1 MVQIRLIGVG
11 STETKIAMVVV
22 AVVKKVL
29 ISLINYNLFA
39 YMNYMYY
46 LCKVNQKYI

>member
-1 MVQIRLIGVG
+1 MEVADAAVQIRPIGVG
-11 STETKIAMVVV
+11 LTEIETEIAMVVV

-39 YMNYMYY
+39 YMN
-46 LCKVNQKYI
+46 